1 MIMENKKKQIIR
13 TVIILF
19 IAVGVAGYFY
29 YQNKIPQPDY
39 NKQGIVIEK
48 QERVTKKN
56 NEGKQKSHLQTS
68 NPIAEY
74 KASNHRAAQNPVEEF
89 MNEYINAATEE
100 TDATEVVMDTPG
112 YAAFR
117 IDPGNRGD
125 VPETAENLARI
136 YFEMFPDEER
146 IRISLL
152 IGGGVRGARTYKR
165 DDVMQDE
172 NY

>member
-1 MIMENKKKQIIR
+1 MKNKKKQIVR
-13 TVIILF
+13 TIIILF
-19 IAVGVAGYFY
+19 IAVGVTGFFY
-29 YQNKIPQPDY
+29 YFKSKTQQSDY
-39 NKQGIVIEK
+39 NNPGIVIEK
-48 QERVTKKN
+48 QERVIKKN
-56 NEGKQKSHLQTS
+56 IEEKQKTHLQTS
-68 NPIAEY
+68 KPIAAY
-74 KASNHRAAQNPVEEF
+74 KASNHRVAQNTVKEF
-89 MNEYINAATEE
+89 MDEYINSATEE
-100 TDATEVVMDTPG
+100 TDATEVVMDNPG

-125 VPETAENLARI
+125 VPEIAGNLAKI
-136 YFEMFPDEER
+136 YFEMFPDEKR